1 MNAMAR
7 CISPLVHSLVLVILC
22 QQVFGGQDLLEGPV
36 SVKSTIGGRILLK
49 CVVKNRSG
57 IVQWTQNGFGLGN
70 DRDLPPYP
78 RYRMVGERTEVN
90 NDVIEEFS
98 LEITDVQLED
108 DGKYN
113 CQVTPTDDDPRVL
126 LSDEV
131 TVTVIAPPN
140 QVLIDGGDIKSLV
153 LGVPTNITCRADGGK
168 PAPEMLWYKEGTGRI
183 TNNTYTIATTNESSK
198 VTDVISIVTLK
209 ATNADHE
216 KRIECRAKNEALR
229 EPLSTYVTLNVQY
242 KPRINMS
249 HNISR
254 PMRENDY
261 VRFSCDGDANPREVH
276 WRWLRN
282 GHTIGG
288 QTRSYLDIAQI
299 SSDYHQNTI
308 TCEATNI
315 IGSTVAEITLDILYE
330 PKFIGV
336 NQYIPVDLNKS
347 VTLTCNATGNPQPQ
361 IRWRRSDSQA
371 PLSETTTLTLSRI
384 SKEDLGMYI
393 CEASALYGA
402 FTTKK
407 LDVYLLLKGPPEIK
421 SKLKQFAEPDLDGKV
436 SCLVRSVPY
445 PDQILWI
452 RNKKIIDYAQ
462 SGRYSITQT
471 QMADGVE
478 NILHISHLTPSD
490 FGEYI
495 CTVFNGYGN
504 DTKTIVLAETE
515 SLHLSYIIGAVC
527 GGVAVLLFIAGAC
540 ILYHRFKSSD
550 NESYAET
557 DSHTEFKKREKSD
570 SPSDFTKSTL
580 MDEWRQNLNYH
591 CPTEFD
597 EINNINNVYNDP
609 RLNTSGYGTLKSDNI
624 INGYENHN
632 GHLFSDYTHRS
643 DESFPVENM
652 NGYNTTNYGTST
664 FRSGSRTDFM
674 KPDYSGDPYRLPP
687 ANLSTTQLATNV

>member
-1 MNAMAR
+1 MANTA
-7 CISPLVHSLVLVILC
+7 PLVYGF
-22 QQVFGGQDLLEGPV
+22 VFAFLLQKVSGGQYLLEGPV
-36 SVKSTIGGRILLK
+36 SQKASIGGRILLK

-70 DRDLPPYP
+70 ERDLPPYS
-78 RYRMVGERTEVN
+78 RYRMVGGTSKVN

-98 LEITDVQLED
+98 LEITNVQLED

-131 TVTVIAPPN
+131 QVTVIAPPSN
-140 QVLIDGGDIKSLV
+140 PIIDGGPIKSLV
-153 LGVPTNITCRADGGK
+153 LGVPTNITCMADGGK
-168 PAPEMLWYKEGTGRI
+168 PAPQMLWYKEGSGRI
-183 TNNTYTIATTNESSK
+183 TNNTYTTGTTNELTK
-198 VTDVISIVTLK
+198 VTDIIGTLTLK
-209 ATNADHE
+209 ATNEDHE
-216 KRIECRAKNEALR
+216 KKIECRVKNEALR
-229 EPLSTYVTLNVQY
+229 EPLSTSVILNVQY
-242 KPRINMS
+242 KPRINIS
-249 HNISR
+249 HNITR
-254 PMRENDY
+254 PLRENDY

-276 WRWLRN
+276 WRWLRD
-282 GHTIGG
+282 GHTIRG
-288 QTRSYLDIAQI
+288 QTRSYIDVPHI
-299 SSDYHQNTI
+299 SSKYHQNTI
-308 TCEATNI
+308 ICEATNS
-315 IGSTVAEITLDILYE
+315 IGSSTAKMTLEVLYE
-330 PKFIGV
+330 PKFYGV

-361 IRWRRSDSQA
+361 IRWQRSDNPA
-371 PLSETTTLTLSRI
+371 PLSETTTLTI
-384 SKEDLGMYI
+384 SNIRRQDLGMYI

-421 SKLKQFAEPDLDGKV
+421 SKATQYAEPELDGKV
-436 SCLVRSVPY
+436 SCLVRSVPN

-452 RNKKIIDYAQ
+452 RGNKIIDYAQ
-462 SGRYSITQT
+462 SGRYSVTQT

-478 NILHISHLTPSD
+478 NILHITHLTHGD
-490 FGEYI
+490 FGDYI

-504 DTKTIVLAETE
+504 DTMTITLAET
-515 SLHLSYIIGAVC
+515 
-527 GGVAVLLFIAGAC
+527 
-540 ILYHRFKSSD
+540 
-550 NESYAET
+550 ESYAET

-591 CPTEFD
+591 CPTEYD
-597 EINNINNVYNDP
+597 DINNINNVYNDP
-609 RLNTSGYGTLKSDNI
+609 RINSSGYGTLKSDHI

-643 DESFPVENM
+643 DESLPVENVSV
-652 NGYNTTNYGTST
+652 YNTNNYGTST
-664 FRSGSRTDFM
+664 FRSGSQTDFT
-674 KPDYSGDPYRLPP
+674 KPDYGSDPYRLPP

>member
-1 MNAMAR
+1 MAC
-7 CISPLVHSLVLVILC
+7 CISSLIYSWVLVCLFHR
-22 QQVFGGQDLLEGPV
+22 VFGGQELLEEPENE
-36 SVKSTIGGRILLK
+36 KSIIGGRIQLK

-57 IVQWTQNGFGLGN
+57 IVQWTKDGFGLGN

-78 RYRMVGERTEVN
+78 RYRMVGGRTEVN
-90 NDVIEEFS
+90 NDIIEEFS

-126 LSDEV
+126 LSQEV
-131 TVTVIAPPN
+131 TVTVIAPPKPP
-140 QVLIDGGDIKSLV
+140 LIDGGQVKSLV

-168 PAPEMLWYKEGTGRI
+168 PAPQMLWYKEGTGRI
-183 TNNTYTIATTNESSK
+183 ANNTYTIATTDEVTK
-198 VTDVISIVTLK
+198 VTDVIGIVTLK
-209 ATNADHE
+209 ATSDDHE
-216 KRIECRAKNEALR
+216 KRIECQAKNEALR
-229 EPLSTYVTLNVQY
+229 DPLSTSVILNVQY
-242 KPRINMS
+242 KPIITMS
-249 HNISR
+249 HNITR
-254 PMRENDY
+254 PMKENDY
-261 VRFSCDGDANPREVH
+261 VRFSCDGDANPREVQ
-276 WRWLRN
+276 WRWLRD
-282 GHTIGG
+282 GHLIRG
-288 QTRSYLDIAQI
+288 QTRSYLDIPQI

-308 TCEATNI
+308 ACEATNT
-315 IGSTVAEITLDILYE
+315 IGSSMAEITLDILYE

-336 NQYIPVDLNKS
+336 NQYIPVDLDKS
-347 VTLTCNATGNPQPQ
+347 VTLTCNATGNPPPQ
-361 IRWRRSDSQA
+361 IRWRRSDSQT
-371 PLSETTTLTLSRI
+371 PLSETTTLTIPGIQRA
-384 SKEDLGMYI
+384 DLGLYI

-421 SKLKQFAEPDLDGKV
+421 SKATQFAEPDLDGKV

-445 PDQILWI
+445 PDQILWV
-452 RNKKIIDYAQ
+452 RDNKIIDYAQ

-490 FGEYI
+490 FGQYI

-504 DTKTIVLAETE
+504 DTMSITLAETE

-597 EINNINNVYNDP
+597 DINNINNVYNQP
-609 RLNTSGYGTLKSDNI
+609 RINTSGYGTLKSDQI

-632 GHLFSDYTHRS
+632 GNLFSDYIHRS

-652 NGYNTTNYGTST
+652 NDYNTTNYGTST